1 MSFFNKLVGLIPA
14 VLPLVVEGVK
24 HLVSGDDDEE
34 ENNQNDNR
42 ENERLNFEMSK
53 QISELKSQK
62 EQMEKSNL
70 QNEERIRNLEKKL
83 NDTLEQQKR
92 REIEIEKQNLI
103 KREQEEKRKIEELNK
118 KEEEMEQCKK
128 CLDDVLFRGILEII
142 TNFVKKGERFINKET
157 STQVQKTLLQFE
169 QKLPSLFEKLYLCEE
184 IKKKISN
191 KFIQIIKNN
200 RDYKLIKAMNFII
213 IGGSGVGKSTLLNA
227 LFGLMLA
234 KEGEG
239 ERCTTIN
246 KKYSSNQF
254 PMINFID
261 TVGAEYGEQHS
272 LKDVENDTINLIV
285 DSLNKKDPNEH
296 IHGVVYCVSSNRFF
310 KDELQLILRLR
321 KLYDGKKLPI
331 VIAFTQAYDDDKIDG
346 IKTTINKFLNE
357 INEKISN
364 DTFGIPFL
372 EVVAKEKVY
381 KGKNIMEPCRGL
393 SLLIETLFQKGKSS
407 YQIAIKNSLIEIGK
421 NTLLSKLSKISNEFK
436 QNNDFSLYLNSQF
449 EPNFTNFISYIFDKI
464 SNLENHETFK
474 NLEGISKDNKIN
486 EPEEFQEDKN
496 MDNFENNE
504 EEDEIN
510 DDNFKSIKPNKEKV
524 CIFCANKPVKPYTC
538 SQCKLKACEDC
549 FLKQLNYKEMAT
561 CLECN
566 GTEFIPYSEQENEN
580 KNIIKENPQNQIIDD
595 DEIDNQDNN
604 IVNIL
609 INNLN
614 ESSNLIIDKYVQNFK
629 DEIINYINPQFDE
642 FVKNEA
648 DHLYQKML
656 EKNLE
661 NIKLTQSFNNSM
673 KSKDEIISETKEAIT
688 SKLKNSNEEKY
699 LRKFS
704 SQMYSKIIEIFDKM
718 MKKKIEEFIEDFKS
732 KKNEEIFKPLNLFDD
747 KNFVQKLEQDFQP
760 YIAFLKK
767 KEEESQEK
775 AVQMQYGDSFNDCGG
790 SGQSQPMSSSS
801 YGC

>member
-1 MSFFNKLVGLIPA
+1 MSILKELVKYIP
-14 VLPLVVEGVK
+14 VVMPLVLEGVK
-24 HLVSGDDDEE
+24 HFVNDDDDDNEE
-34 ENNQNDNR
+34 KNYQNYNR

-53 QISELKSQK
+53 QISELKRQK
-62 EQMEKSNL
+62 EQMENSNL
-70 QNEERIRNLEKKL
+70 QNEERIRNLEEKL

-103 KREQEEKRKIEELNK
+103 KREQEEKRKIEELK
-118 KEEEMEQCKK
+118 KREEEIEQCKK
-128 CLDDVLFRGILEII
+128 CLDNVLFQGILEII

-169 QKLPSLFEKLYLCEE
+169 QKLPSLFEELYLYEE

-227 LFGLMLA
+227 LLGIMLA

-261 TVGAEYGEQHS
+261 TVGAEYGDQHS

-331 VIAFTQAYDDDKIDG
+331 VIAFTQAYDVDKIDG

-364 DTFGIPFL
+364 NTFGIPFL
-372 EVVAKEKVY
+372 EVVAKEKVF
-381 KGKNIMEPCRGL
+381 KGKNMMEPCRGL
-393 SLLIETLFQKGKSS
+393 SFLIETLFQKGKSS

-421 NTLLSKLSKISNEFK
+421 NTLLSKLSKITNEFK
-436 QNNDFSLYLNSQF
+436 QNNDFSHYLNSQF
-449 EPNFTNFISYIFDKI
+449 EPNFNNFISYIFDKI

-486 EPEEFQEDKN
+486 EPEEFQEYKN
-496 MDNFENNE
+496 MDNF
-504 EEDEIN
+504 
-510 DDNFKSIKPNKEKV
+510 FK
-524 CIFCANKPVKPYTC
+524 
-538 SQCKLKACEDC
+538 
-549 FLKQLNYKEMAT
+549 
-561 CLECN
+561 
-566 GTEFIPYSEQENEN
+566 
-580 KNIIKENPQNQIIDD
+580 
-595 DEIDNQDNN
+595 
-604 IVNIL
+604 
-609 INNLN
+609 
-614 ESSNLIIDKYVQNFK
+614 
-629 DEIINYINPQFDE
+629 
-642 FVKNEA
+642 
-648 DHLYQKML
+648 
-656 EKNLE
+656 
-661 NIKLTQSFNNSM
+661 
-673 KSKDEIISETKEAIT
+673 
-688 SKLKNSNEEKY
+688 
-699 LRKFS
+699 
-704 SQMYSKIIEIFDKM
+704 
-718 MKKKIEEFIEDFKS
+718 
-732 KKNEEIFKPLNLFDD
+732 
-747 KNFVQKLEQDFQP
+747 
-760 YIAFLKK
+760 
-767 KEEESQEK
+767 
-775 AVQMQYGDSFNDCGG
+775 
-790 SGQSQPMSSSS
+790 
-801 YGC
+801 